1 MSKTN
6 FMIIEF
12 HSRENKYNK
21 DTVNDNSPFRSTY
34 HVIISWEE
42 LYFMGCSVTEHCV
55 EFRYSVNI
63 F

>member
-6 FMIIEF
+6 FMITEF

-21 DTVNDNSPFRSTY
+21 DTINDNSPFRSTY

-42 LYFMGCSVTEHCV
+42 LYFMGCSVTEHGV
-55 EFRYSVNI
+55 EI
-63 F
+63 